1 MTLPYPSPTELS
13 RPDPR
18 ERPPLRR
25 GRTAPRR
32 RWLAALAAVVLAP
45 LLAAAQPQPPVD
57 QRAWW
62 KEAVVYQIYP
72 RSFQDSNGDGV
83 GDIPGIISRLDYI
96 QSLGVDV
103 VWLNPIF
110 ASPNEDNGYDISD
123 YEAIM
128 PQFGTMA
135 DFDRLLAGMHQR
147 GLKLVLDL
155 VANHCSSEH
164 PWFQQARKS
173 RENPYR
179 NYFHWWNAEK
189 GPPPKRWS
197 FFAVDGSAWTYDP
210 PTNSYYL
217 HYFSPH
223 QPDLNWENPRLRQE
237 IYRMMR
243 FWLDKG
249 VDGFRMDVIP
259 FISKDTRFPELP
271 ARYHGNFVAYYA
283 DGPHLHEY
291 LREMNREVL
300 SRYDAM
306 TVAEGIGVEPDTAL
320 KFVDPARHELNMLY
334 HFDGMALGYLP
345 NEFKVPDPRGWSL
358 VAFKD
363 IYTRWNDTFA
373 DRGWGTVYL
382 GNHDQPRMTTRWGD
396 DRPEFR
402 ARSSEMLTTFLLTQ
416 RATPYYYFG
425 DELGMTNIKFDRIED
440 YRDIETLNMYRQT
453 KNRGG
458 DLARFL
464 AAQKISARDNG
475 RTPFQWSAA
484 PQAGFTTGT
493 PWLRV
498 NPNYTTVNVAT
509 EEKDPR
515 SPLNY
520 FRALVRLRKSDR
532 TLVYGRYAVVDHPNP
547 DVYAYTR
554 TLGNETLLV
563 LLNFRPHPSSVNL
576 GRLGVS
582 RGARAIGNYQGL
594 AEQPDRLRPYE
605 AAIYRV
611 TTP

>member
-1 MTLPYPSPTELS
+1 M
-13 RPDPR
+13 
-18 ERPPLRR
+18 
-25 GRTAPRR
+25 
-32 RWLAALAAVVLAP
+32 
-45 LLAAAQPQPPVD
+45 
-57 QRAWW
+57 
-62 KEAVVYQIYP
+62 YQVYP

-83 GDIPGIISRLDYI
+83 GDLPGLISRLDYI

-123 YEAIM
+123 YEAIS

-135 DFDRLLAGMHQR
+135 DFERLVAGMHRR

-155 VANHCSSEH
+155 VVNHCSSAH
-164 PWFQQARKS
+164 PWFQQARQS
-173 RENPYR
+173 RSNPYR
-179 NYFHWWNAEK
+179 NYFHWWNAEN

-197 FFAVDGSAWTYDP
+197 FFAVDGSAWTYDAR
-210 PTNSYYL
+210 TNAYYL

-223 QPDLNWENPRLRQE
+223 QPDLNWENPQVRQA

-259 FISKDTRFPELP
+259 FISKDTRFPVLP
-271 ARYHGNFVAYYA
+271 ASYHGDFVRYYA
-283 DGPHLHEY
+283 NGPHLHAY

-300 SRYDAM
+300 SRYDIM
-306 TVAEGIGVEPDTAL
+306 TVGEGIGVEPDTAL

-345 NEFKVPDPRGWSL
+345 HAFKVPDPRGWSL

-363 IYTRWNDTFA
+363 IYTRWTDAFA

-396 DRPEFR
+396 DRPGFR

-440 YRDIETLNMYRQT
+440 YRDIETLNMYQQIR
-453 KNRGG
+453 NRGG
-458 DLARFL
+458 DVAQFL

-475 RTPFQWSAA
+475 RTPFQWSSA
-484 PQAGFTTGT
+484 PEAGFTTGK

-498 NPNYTTVNVAT
+498 NPNYRTVNVAA
-509 EEKDPR
+509 EERDPH

-532 TLVYGRYAVVDHPNP
+532 TLVYGRYAVVDHANP

-554 TLGNETLLV
+554 TLGDETLLV
-563 LLNFRPHPSSVNL
+563 VLNFRPRPASVNL
-576 GRLGVS
+576 AGLMPAPAARL
-582 RGARAIGNYQGL
+582 IGNYATAAAHADQ
-594 AEQPDRLRPYE
+594 LRPYE
-605 AAIYRV
+605 AAVYRI
-611 TTP
+611 TGRP